1 MSRVQ
6 LFDHFGIKVAELDIN
21 ASRTWKIGSYARCMF
36 EIPVNHLK
44 CTEENLQFG
53 NLIYID
59 HPKLPPWGGV
69 IDVPREWGGNTVTI
83 NAYSAEYIL
92 KFRRDESINKLS
104 LPPGGIF
111 NYIINVANRNGDTR
125 IKKDYTLSEE
135 ESIAWELNL
144 LDMYDEVT
152 RLAEDTENEWIL
164 VPRVVDGELEFLAQ
178 WAKELGVETN
188 FLLKEGFNIEDG
200 NAIISESGEIANDIL
215 GIGSG
220 TTETNKPRINVKDSI
235 SIKNYGLRQTSITIN
250 EKEYQ
255 AVEIATK
262 AELSKK
268 KNPQKTFSLV
278 ALDIGDTWENIN
290 LGNRHYL
297 QMRTT
302 GFQNNALGLD
312 TEVRVIGM
320 TYHEDE
326 NKLELNC
333 EEIL

>member
-21 ASRTWKIGSYARCMF
+21 ASRTWKIGEYGRGVF
-36 EIPVNHLK
+36 ELPVNHLK

-69 IDVPREWGGNTVTI
+69 IDVPREWNRNTVTI

-92 KFRRDESINKLS
+92 KFRRDDSINELTNT
-104 LPPGGIF
+104 PGNIF

-188 FLLKEGFNIEDG
+188 FLLKEGFNIESG

-215 GIGSG
+215 GTGTG
-220 TTETNKPRINVKDSI
+220 TTKANKPKVTTKDQT
-235 SIKNYGLRQTSITIN
+235 SIKNYGLRQTSLTIN

-255 AVEIATK
+255 AVAIATK
-262 AELSKK
+262 AELSNK

-278 ALDIGDTWENIN
+278 ALDIGDTWKNIN
-290 LGNRHYL
+290 LGNKMYL
-297 QMRTT
+297 QMRNV
-302 GFQNNALGLD
+302 GFQHGALGLD
-312 TEVRVIGM
+312 TEIRITGM
-320 TYHEDE
+320 TYQEDE